1 MPDPRTF
8 PQCGTPLP
16 PDAPEGLCPTCVL
29 RFGIEVASPGEPVE
43 PSLEVETLD
52 RSRFVPP
59 APAELAQYFPQLEI
73 LGLLGQGGMGAV
85 YRARRAGSVESET
98 CRSLHAKSR
107 D

>member
-59 APAELAQYFPQLEI
+59 ELAQYFPQLEI